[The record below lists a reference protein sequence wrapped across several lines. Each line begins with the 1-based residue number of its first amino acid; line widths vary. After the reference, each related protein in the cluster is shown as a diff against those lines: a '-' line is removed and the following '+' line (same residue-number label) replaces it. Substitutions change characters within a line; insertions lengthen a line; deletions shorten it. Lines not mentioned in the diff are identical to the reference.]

1 MSIAPTPAQGGLDPA
16 RPGSATD
23 GGGQSMFAR
32 LSIMMLLEFIV
43 FGAWFATLGLVL
55 ATYEMPQII
64 GLACGGGH
72 PK

>member
-1 MSIAPTPAQGGLDPA
+1 
-16 RPGSATD
+16 
-23 GGGQSMFAR
+23 MFAR